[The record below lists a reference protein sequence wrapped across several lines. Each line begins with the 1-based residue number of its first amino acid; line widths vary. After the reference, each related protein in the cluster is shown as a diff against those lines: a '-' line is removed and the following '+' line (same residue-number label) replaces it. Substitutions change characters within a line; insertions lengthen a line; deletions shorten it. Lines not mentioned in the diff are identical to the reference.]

1 MFFAI
6 LAPLV
11 LLLCGL
17 IVPIII
23 AVLVCQDARK
33 RQGCTPWL
41 WALIAVFTPGF
52 IGVVIYLLVRHDYPL
67 KPEYVARRYE
77 QQYEQRYDRA
87 PGEGYGTSG
96 EGYAPDGENRYRE
109 EYDNRAVPTGLPT
122 WAKVVIVVALVLAA
136 IFFLTLALGILQ
148 YIPDG
153 KEITEIRI

>member
-1 MFFAI
+1 MFFTI
-6 LAPLV
+6 LASLV
-11 LLLCGL
+11 ILLCGL

-67 KPEYVARRYE
+67 KPEYVGRRYE
-77 QQYEQRYDRA
+77 QQYDRA
-87 PGEGYGTSG
+87 PGEGYGASG
-96 EGYAPDGENRYRE
+96 EGYAPNGENRYRE

-153 KEITEIRI
+153 KAITEIRI

>member
-1 MFFAI
+1 MFFTI
-6 LAPLV
+6 LVSLV
-11 LLLCGL
+11 ILLCGL

-67 KPEYVARRYE
+67 KPEYVGRRYE
-77 QQYEQRYDRA
+77 QQYDRA

-96 EGYAPDGENRYRE
+96 EGYAPNGENRYRE
-109 EYDNRAVPTGLPT
+109 IGRASCRERVCLY
-122 WAKVVIVVALVLAA
+122 V
-136 IFFLTLALGILQ
+136 
-148 YIPDG
+148 
-153 KEITEIRI
+153 